1 MNPMKIMTLGYSEVG
16 KTYFLGSLFKLSFD
30 IGSNG
35 FSIQSK
41 VFNESSDI
49 TKVFGIVSGADQA
62 GNVSTTVGIC
72 SSSMVLKKGLNSLFD
87 IEVTDIEGQALEP
100 ERNKEVA
107 KKIIDKI
114 VDYDGLI
121 LVLEAPQ
128 NEIECERAKQQLG
141 QMLNFC
147 GQALSRNEKIP
158 ITLVINKID
167 RLLKARDIA
176 RQVDNDIAQLRAEL
190 MQKYPGNLSKITR
203 EMKFREGTVVNRYVK
218 DAINSFEIFEV
229 CETFFTFI
237 RTTSL
242 AVPCKVFLASSF
254 GFGSAE
260 IEVGSIDSYTAED
273 KLYKPY
279 GSGAAFLWTVY
290 ARLKSQ
296 SAAAFDSESV
306 GLSIEDLTR
315 GLQEDI
321 NELHSRGK
329 AYYDTENNETGN
341 IWAMRNIASLRTGVD
356 A

>member
-41 VFNESSDI
+41 VFNKVSDI
-49 TKVFGIVSGADQA
+49 ETVFGIVSGTNKT

-100 ERNKEVA
+100 GRNEDISKQ
-107 KKIIDKI
+107 IIDQI

-121 LVLEAPQ
+121 LVLEAPR
-128 NEIECERAKQQLG
+128 NEIECENAKRQLG
-141 QMLNFC
+141 QMLNFS

-158 ITLVINKID
+158 ITLVINKFD
-167 RLLKARDIA
+167 RLPKARDIA
-176 RQVDNDIAQLRAEL
+176 RQSDDEIAQIKADLVK
-190 MQKYPGNLSKITR
+190 KYPGNFAKVAR
-203 EMKFREGTVVNRYVK
+203 EMKFREGTVVNRYAK
-218 DAINSFEIFEV
+218 DAISFEIFEV

-242 AVPCKVFLASSF
+242 AVPCKVFLTTSF
-254 GFGSAE
+254 GFGC
-260 IEVGSIDSYTAED
+260 VGTED
-273 KLYKPY
+273 VNINSFINESKLYKPY
-279 GSGAAFLWTVY
+279 GSGAAFLWTIY

-296 SAAAFDSESV
+296 SIATFNPESV
-306 GLSIEDLTR
+306 GMSLEDLTR
-315 GLQEDI
+315 GLQEDV

-329 AYYDTENNETGN
+329 AYYDTENNDTGN
-341 IWAMRNIASLRTGVD
+341 IWSMRNIASLRAGVD
-356 A
+356 G